1 MKLSLFER
9 TVDADGVKDRRVA
22 ALGVEH
28 VPAAGDR
35 MVVVGVGTFD
45 ILERSWI
52 YSSGEHAPVV
62 TEAAVVGV
70 RQR

>member
-1 MKLSLFER
+1 MKLSLYER
-9 TVDADGVKDRRVA
+9 TADAEGVRDHLVA
-22 ALGVEH
+22 QLGVDDI
-28 VPAAGDR
+28 PATGDR